1 MRLSG
6 RVAVVTGSSRGIG
19 RATVELLA
27 AEGARVVVHCRDR
40 IHRAREVAAAVGMDR
55 AVAVAADISREQG
68 AERLVAATMSAFG
81 RLDLLVNNAGVLLRE
96 SHWTAPAESWE
107 ETLRTNVEGPW
118 WMSKHAARAMPRD
131 GGGAIV
137 NVASIYG
144 LVGSSAALSY
154 SASKGGLIAMTTA
167 LAREL
172 APNIRVNAV
181 APGNVLTDMTDEAGA
196 GSTAMFDEQT
206 LLRRSAR
213 PDEIAR
219 AILFLGSADASYITG
234 QTLVVDGGYG
244 IR

>member
-1 MRLSG
+1 VRLRG

-40 IHRAREVAAAVGMDR
+40 NDRAREVATAVGMDR

-96 SHWTAPAESWE
+96 SHWTAPEENWE
-107 ETLRTNVEGPW
+107 KTLRTNIEGPW
-118 WMSKHAARAMPRD
+118 WMSKHAARVMSRD

-144 LVGSSAALSY
+144 VVGSPAALSY

-172 APNIRVNAV
+172 APDIRVNAI
-181 APGNVLTDMTDEAGA
+181 APGNVLRDMTEEAGA
-196 GSTAMFDEQT
+196 GTTAMFDEQA